1 MRGLV
6 RKLRRGLTQ
15 PRYVLREFNKLYH
28 RIRGPRGDIESLFE
42 ADWDNLV
49 ILDACRYDVFAERH
63 DLPGRLERRTLESSS
78 TLDFLERYIDGADL
92 RDTVYVTANPQFR
105 RHRERFDVSFHDV
118 IDIWEGAGWDEAL
131 ATVPPEAVLEAA
143 IEAHERYP
151 NKRLV
156 VHFLQPHHPFIGPT
170 GRDELQLDS
179 IGHFYGRVFTGELD
193 VDDGV
198 IRQAYEENFD
208 IVIESVKR
216 LLGRL
221 EGRTVVTADH
231 GEMMGETAR
240 PIPLTEYGHPSGL
253 FTPELVT
260 VPWLV
265 YENGSR
271 REITPEEPVTANE
284 PRAGADVKRRLQDLG
299 YV

>member
-1 MRGLV
+1 MRGLL
-6 RKLRRGLTQ
+6 RKLRRGVTQ

-28 RIRGPRGDIESLFE
+28 RIRGPRSDIEDLFE
-42 ADWDNLV
+42 TEWDNLV

-63 DLPGRLERRTLESSS
+63 ELPGRLERRTLQSSS
-78 TLDFLERYIDGADL
+78 TLDFLERYIDGTDL

-105 RHRERFDVSFHDV
+105 RHRDRFDATFHDV
-118 IDIWEGAGWDEAL
+118 IDIWEGAGWDESL
-131 ATVPPEAVLEAA
+131 ATVPPEAVHEAA
-143 IEAHERYP
+143 VEAHQRYP

-170 GRDELQLDS
+170 GRDELELDS

-193 VDDGV
+193 VDDGL

-208 IVIESVKR
+208 IVIESVKG
-216 LLGRL
+216 LLDRL

-231 GEMMGETAR
+231 GEMMGEAAR
-240 PIPLTEYGHPSGL
+240 PIPVAEYGHPSGL
-253 FTPELVT
+253 LTPELVT

-265 YENGSR
+265 YQNGPR
-271 REITPEEPVTANE
+271 REVTRGEPVTADE
-284 PRAGADVKRRLQDLG
+284 PRAEDGVKRRLQDLG